1 MFRSLAETRGTASEL
16 TVGYPGAGRMPND
29 PESDIAVRLESRKL
43 LLEQLSSEYK
53 ILQDKI
59 DKIGGFKFTIRGWSV
74 TIVVAS
80 CIGATTARL
89 PSPFL
94 LLGLIIFVL
103 VFGRMEQIQTRYR
116 ETFARRCAEIER
128 RIWRLLREQGSHV
141 PGMVPKIA
149 HELADQTRSDLARWR
164 NHPNVRRVA
173 YAWRSDH
180 EYLFCTVL
188 IVVIVILTAWLASHP
203 KAPERADAPELIQQ
217 MNAAPGTAVQIAP
230 TLGNRRETKPNAP
243 SKKTNP

>member
-1 MFRSLAETRGTASEL
+1 
-16 TVGYPGAGRMPND
+16 MPND
-29 PESDIAVRLESRKL
+29 SESDTAVGSIEPTKL

-59 DKIGGFKFTIRGWSV
+59 DKIGAFKFTIRGWSV

-94 LLGLIIFVL
+94 LLGLIVFVL
-103 VFGRMEQIQTRYR
+103 VFGRMERIQTGYR
-116 ETFARRCAEIER
+116 ETFAHRCAEIER
-128 RIWRLLREQGSHV
+128 WIWRLLREQGSHA

-149 HELADQTRSDLARWR
+149 HELADQTRVDLARWR
-164 NHPNVRRVA
+164 NHPRVRFLA

-180 EYLFCTVL
+180 EYVFV
-188 IVVIVILTAWLASHP
+188 AS
-203 KAPERADAPELIQQ
+203 
-217 MNAAPGTAVQIAP
+217 
-230 TLGNRRETKPNAP
+230 
-243 SKKTNP
+243 